1 MFVLFMAVPAGR
13 EQGATAH
20 QVSKNLTKSEFLGQ
34 QQKNIWAKP
43 EFFGQRWKKFGK
55 NLDF

>member
-1 MFVLFMAVPAGR
+1 MAVPTGR